1 MGYDPGG
8 PCAGVSTLVEEF
20 IPYLEEEEVSVSYN
34 EQSIKKWVHMRYLS
48 RMRAQMLTNVLKFVK
63 Y

>member
-1 MGYDPGG
+1 VGYDPGG